1 LEQPKKP
8 GANKDIAD
16 LKARLGLLKGP
27 AAGAPA
33 PGPFPPGAGGAPFPG
48 APPAAP
54 AFPGAPPA
62 AGRRPGHQSASVAP
76 LAAPS
81 QPPPAHDPYAS
92 LKPGPGRFDMRPVD
106 DAAPVANVKSRGG
119 KAGLVLAIGFL
130 GVGGFLGYGYGAAA
144 VGRRAYNKA
153 NASAREIKT
162 ELEEMQKTVSQI
174 GTSVAM
180 SQQRMAAE
188 KKDTASFDLK
198 LIDDLEKVKLDP
210 RPDTSRIFK
219 TDYARL
225 EDLAIDRLMNYY
237 YDSIA
242 LYGEVERHIKRT
254 KADRES
260 LEAHASKQ
268 AAREG
273 GNYGVVFASTGKLV
287 ISSLVEVGAPVCKG
301 GAATCPADQIE
312 AFQIRANTGAPWTNR
327 KIGSKPAGDIVAPMD
342 KTPLFD
348 AVMSGSPDSVRFEQY
363 KQRYNNIRLI
373 LARLAAEKKELFE
386 AIDKASQRPDLFSF

>member
-1 LEQPKKP
+1 MEQPKKP

-27 AAGAPA
+27 AGGAPA
-33 PGPFPPGAGGAPFPG
+33 PGQFPPPGGAPFPG
-48 APPAAP
+48 PPPAAP
-54 AFPGAPPA
+54 AFPGAPPGA
-62 AGRRPGHQSASVAP
+62 RGGRPAMQSAVAP
-76 LAAPS
+76 VPQA
-81 QPPPAHDPYAS
+81 PPPALDPYAS

-106 DAAPVANVKSRGG
+106 DSVPVANVKTRGF
-119 KAGLVLAIGFL
+119 KVGLVLAIGL
-130 GVGGFLGYGYGAAA
+130 MGVGIALGYGFGASA
-144 VGRRAYNKA
+144 VGRRNYNKT
-153 NASAREIKT
+153 NESARQIKV

-174 GTSVAM
+174 GTAVAM
-180 SQQRMAAE
+180 SQQRMTAE
-188 KKDTASFDLK
+188 KREATSFDPK

-260 LEAHASKQ
+260 LEVHASKQ
-268 AAREG
+268 AAKEG

-301 GAATCPADQIE
+301 GATNCPADQIE
-312 AFQIRANTGAPWTNR
+312 AFQIRSNTGAPWTNR
-327 KIGSKPAGDIVAPMD
+327 KIGSKPAGDIVAPLD
-342 KTPLFD
+342 KTPLFE
-348 AVMSGSPDSVRFEQY
+348 AVMSGSPDSVRHEQY

-373 LARLAAEKKELFE
+373 LARLASEKKELFE
-386 AIDKASQRPDLFSF
+386 AMDKAAQRADIMTF

>member
-1 LEQPKKP
+1 MQS
-8 GANKDIAD
+8 AVA
-16 LKARLGLLKGP
+16 
-27 AAGAPA
+27 APA
-33 PGPFPPGAGGAPFPG
+33 PA
-48 APPAAP
+48 
-54 AFPGAPPA
+54 
-62 AGRRPGHQSASVAP
+62 
-76 LAAPS
+76 
-81 QPPPAHDPYAS
+81 QPPPALDPYAS
-92 LKPGPGRFDMRPVD
+92 LKPGPGRFDMRPID
-106 DAAPVANVKSRGG
+106 DAGPVANVKSRGG
-119 KAGLVLAIGFL
+119 KVGLLLAVGLMGAGI
-130 GVGGFLGYGYGAAA
+130 FLGYGFGAAA
-144 VGRRAYNKA
+144 VGRRAFNKA
-153 NASAREIKT
+153 NESARQIKV

-188 KKDTASFDLK
+188 KKDSASFDPK

-260 LEAHASKQ
+260 LEVHASKQ
-268 AAREG
+268 AAKEG

-287 ISSLVEVGAPVCKG
+287 ISSLVEVGAPICKG
-301 GAATCPADQIE
+301 GGNACGPNDPIE
-312 AFQIRANTGAPWTNR
+312 AFQIRSNTGAPWTNR
-327 KIGSKPAGDIVAPMD
+327 KIGAKPAGDIVAPLD
-342 KTPLFD
+342 KTPLFE
-348 AVMSGSPDSVRFEQY
+348 AVMSGSPDSVRYEQY

-373 LARLAAEKKELFE
+373 LARLASEKKELFE
-386 AIDKASQRPDLFSF
+386 AIDKASQRADLFAP

>member
-27 AAGAPA
+27 AGGAP
-33 PGPFPPGAGGAPFPG
+33 PPGAYPPPAGNAPFPG
-48 APPAAP
+48 APA
-54 AFPGAPPA
+54 AFPGAPAPGRGRPGAVAAPVPA
-62 AGRRPGHQSASVAP
+62 AA
-76 LAAPS
+76 
-81 QPPPAHDPYAS
+81 PPPALDPYAS
-92 LKPGPGRFDMRPVD
+92 LKPQPGQFNMRPVE
-106 DAAPVANVKSRGG
+106 DAAPVANVQSRGG
-119 KAGLVLAIGFL
+119 KTLLVISIGLL

-153 NASAREIKT
+153 NESARQIKPEI
-162 ELEEMQKTVSQI
+162 EEIQKTISQI
-174 GTSVAM
+174 GVAVAR
-180 SQQRMAAE
+180 SQDRMA
-188 KKDTASFDLK
+188 KDKRDATSYDPG
-198 LIDDLEKVKLDP
+198 LIQDLETVKLDP

-225 EDLAIDRLMNYY
+225 EDLTVDRLMNYY

-254 KADRES
+254 KADKES
-260 LEAHASKQ
+260 LEAHAAKQ
-268 AAREG
+268 AKEG
-273 GNYGVVFASTGKLV
+273 GGTYGVVFDSRGKLV
-287 ISSLVEVGAPVCKG
+287 ISTLVEVGAPVCKG
-301 GAATCPADQIE
+301 GAATCPGDQIE
-312 AFQIRANTGAPWTNR
+312 GFQIRANTGAPWSNR
-327 KIGSKPAGDIVAPMD
+327 KIGPKPAGDIVAPLD

-348 AVMSGSPDSVRFEQY
+348 TVMSGSPDQVRHEQY

-386 AIDKASQRPDLFSF
+386 GVDKAAQRADLFTF

>member
-1 LEQPKKP
+1 MQS
-8 GANKDIAD
+8 AV
-16 LKARLGLLKGP
+16 
-27 AAGAPA
+27 
-33 PGPFPPGAGGAPFPG
+33 
-48 APPAAP
+48 AAP
-54 AFPGAPPA
+54 VPA
-62 AGRRPGHQSASVAP
+62 QA
-76 LAAPS
+76 
-81 QPPPAHDPYAS
+81 PPPALDPYAS

-106 DAAPVANVKSRGG
+106 DAAPVANVKSRGA
-119 KAGLVLAIGFL
+119 KVGLLLAIGL
-130 GVGGFLGYGYGAAA
+130 VGVGIFLGYGFGAAA
-144 VGRRAYNKA
+144 VGRRAFNKA
-153 NASAREIKT
+153 NDSARKIKV
-162 ELEEMQKTVSQI
+162 ELEEMQKTVAQI
-174 GTSVAM
+174 GTSVAL
-180 SQQRMAAE
+180 SQQRMAAD
-188 KKDTASFDLK
+188 KKDSTSFDLK
-198 LIDDLEKVKLDP
+198 LIEDLEKVKLDP

-260 LEAHASKQ
+260 LEAHATKQ
-268 AAREG
+268 AGKES

-312 AFQIRANTGAPWTNR
+312 AFQIRPNTGAPWSNR
-327 KIGSKPAGDIVAPMD
+327 KIGAKPAGDIVAPLD
-342 KTPLFD
+342 KTPLFE

-373 LARLAAEKKELFE
+373 LARLASEKKELFE
-386 AIDKASQRPDLFSF
+386 AIDKASQRPDLFAP